1 MDATSSR
8 RVGLL
13 DDYMSEAEIADE
25 LDKNLRTLQRWR
37 KLRIGPPFTM
47 NGVMPI
53 YNIEK
58 ARQWLAAGGTAS
70 KRQTAARVSTQ
81 NAKKRRISA
90 SGG

>member
-1 MDATSSR
+1 VDVNPHK

-13 DDYMSEAEIADE
+13 EGYLTETELATE
-25 LDKNLRTLQRWR
+25 LDKDPRTLLRWR

-70 KRQTAARVSTQ
+70 RRQTAARVSTH
-81 NAKKRRISA
+81 NAKSA
-90 SGG
+90 RS